1 MIQNRTNKPIYL
13 TMQNID
19 EISEHDIIAWTFAQ
33 PGAMGC
39 PGEITI
45 ITIHGNAMWLYRF
58 SYIQNENLEV
68 EARRRFPNKITKE
81 PKEMK
86 CIGMG
91 MGNRLYLKEVL
102 VSEFERRLKESGKHI
117 YSSHVRLIYETVSS
131 MDDKGQRKNVLCDLV
146 IKYPAILSDIRLFKA
161 LILDYIPNDKLK
173 RNLLIGCLEE
183 DIPQEISSIKDI
195 SSQQMYR
202 FEEKLVKAYG
212 CNHMIANEVIEMW
225 YEALKCKGKEKKRY
239 LIKTIKGDI
248 TKITDVQAIVNAAN
262 NSLLGGGGVDG
273 AIHRA
278 AGPEL
283 LVECRTL
290 HGCDTGEAKITKA
303 YNLPC
308 DDVIHT
314 VGPIWNGGR
323 NREEELLAN
332 CYFNSMKLA
341 MDNGIRSIAFPSIS
355 TGAYGFPVELA
366 AKIAVHTVNRFL
378 QDNPDSF
385 DLVEWVLFDTQT
397 ESVYE
402 AEVTLYYNIRI

>member
-68 EARRRFPNKITKE
+68 EVRRRFPNKITKE

-202 FEEKLVKAYG
+202 FEEKLAKAYG

-402 AEVTLYYNIRI
+402 AKVDKLYDK